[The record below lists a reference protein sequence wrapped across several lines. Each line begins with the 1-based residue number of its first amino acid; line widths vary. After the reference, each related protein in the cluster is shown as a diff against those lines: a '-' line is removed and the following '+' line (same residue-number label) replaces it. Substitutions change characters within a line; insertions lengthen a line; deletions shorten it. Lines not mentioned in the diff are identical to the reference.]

1 MITIGIPVKKVV
13 QSRFGKSIYF
23 NGREV
28 SRECKTCH
36 EILPIEEFY
45 PKSSKEA
52 HIRRRECKSCWKKYK
67 ACKWMEDN
75 PKAWRDSYYKYL
87 KSQKGKEML
96 KRSYN
101 KKMSNPSAKM
111 AGNLRCRVA
120 DAFRAAKKQGF
131 DAIKKTSTLNLLGAQ
146 SWEQIQ
152 YHIESQ
158 FLEGMFWENHG
169 EWHIDHHKPVDWF
182 IPPPPSRISEISPF
196 RKGGWLYNFFYTIR
210 PSAQVLQTGTA
221 LCSSS

>member
-1 MITIGIPVKKVV
+1 
-13 QSRFGKSIYF
+13 
-23 NGREV
+23 
-28 SRECKTCH
+28 
-36 EILPIEEFY
+36 
-45 PKSSKEA
+45 
-52 HIRRRECKSCWKKYK
+52 
-67 ACKWMEDN
+67 MEDN

-111 AGNLRCRVA
+111 AVNLRCRIA

-182 IPPPPSRISEISPF
+182 IKNKDLTKEDQEIFNNFNDWITDYNSWVSKTHNDNRGGANGTSPEVIEAPKDPSP
-196 RKGGWLYNFFYTIR
+196 KPTIR
-210 PSAQVLQTGTA
+210 SSKKVEEKSKPSLETVVDEFFDD
-221 LCSSS
+221 